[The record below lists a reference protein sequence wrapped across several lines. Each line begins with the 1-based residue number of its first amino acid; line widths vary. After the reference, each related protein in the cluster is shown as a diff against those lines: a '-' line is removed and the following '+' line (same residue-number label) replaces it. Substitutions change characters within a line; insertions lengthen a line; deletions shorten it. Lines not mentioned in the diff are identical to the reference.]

1 MFFRSIL
8 KSAVQKKSAV
18 ENPFGGFA
26 ERGSS
31 SPPLTGQRKILR
43 FKSSDDGQK
52 QEVISKTPS
61 PPPFYDGNFDDDP
74 YGILRTNT
82 GSNKFT
88 LGKPQVKE
96 NKKSSTLDSPAIKEK
111 GKSPKL
117 GTS

>member
-1 MFFRSIL
+1 MTDAPDPDGFS
-8 KSAVQKKSAV
+8 KSRRPIVFEFCVSQIIKKS
-18 ENPFGGFA
+18 
-26 ERGSS
+26 
-31 SPPLTGQRKILR
+31 K
-43 FKSSDDGQK
+43 DK